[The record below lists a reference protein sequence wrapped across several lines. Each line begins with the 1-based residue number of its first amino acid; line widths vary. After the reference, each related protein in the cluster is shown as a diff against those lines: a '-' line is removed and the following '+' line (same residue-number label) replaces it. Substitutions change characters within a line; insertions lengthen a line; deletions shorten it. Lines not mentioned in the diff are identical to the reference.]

1 MPQIQVYSTDGA
13 AVSTLEVSDRVFDAP
28 ENTALVHQAVVAY
41 LANQRQGNAK
51 VLTRGEVSGGGKKPY
66 RQKGTGRAR
75 QGSTRAPQWIG
86 GGVVFGPLPREWRQ
100 RVPQKMRQGALRC
113 VLSDKVRRERV
124 RVIESF
130 GLADEPRTKAM
141 VDLLKALSLTR
152 KVLVVLEERDEVVL
166 HSMRNIPGV
175 RLVPSSILNT
185 YDVIDADWVLTT
197 PATIRSIEGKL
208 G

>member
-1 MPQIQVYSTDGA
+1 MPHIQVFSAAGT
-13 AVSTLEVSDRVFDAP
+13 AVSTLEVSERVFDAP
-28 ENTALVHQAVVAY
+28 ENTALVHQTVVAY
-41 LANQRQGNAK
+41 LANQRQGTAK

-113 VLSDKVRRERV
+113 VLSDKVRQERI
-124 RVIESF
+124 RVIDSF
-130 GLADEPRTKAM
+130 GLAEPRTKAM
-141 VDLLKALSLTR
+141 VDLLKALSLSR
-152 KVLVVLEERDEVVL
+152 KVLVVLDERDDVIL
-166 HSMRNIPGV
+166 QSMRNIPDV
-175 RLVPSSILNT
+175 RLVPASILNT

-197 PATIRSIEGKL
+197 PTTIRSIEGKL

>member
-1 MPQIQVYSTDGA
+1 MPQIQVFSAAGA
-13 AVSTLEVSDRVFDAP
+13 AVSTLDVSDRVFDAP

-41 LANQRQGNAK
+41 LANQRQGTAK

-100 RVPQKMRQGALRC
+100 RMPQKMRQGALRC
-113 VLSDKVRRERV
+113 VLSDKLRQDRI
-124 RVIESF
+124 RVIDAF
-130 GLADEPRTKAM
+130 GLDTPRTKAM
-141 VDLLKALSLTR
+141 VDLLKALSLSR
-152 KVLVVLEERDEVVL
+152 KVIVVLDERDDAVL
-166 HSMRNIPGV
+166 QSMRNIPDV
-175 RLVPSSILNT
+175 RLVPASILNT
-185 YDVIDADWVLTT
+185 YDVINADWVLTT

>member
-1 MPQIQVYSTDGA
+1 MPQLQVFSAAGA
-13 AVSTLEVSDRVFDAP
+13 AVSALDVSDRVFDAP

-41 LANQRQGNAK
+41 LANQRQGTAK

-113 VLSDKVRRERV
+113 VLSDKVRQDRL
-124 RVIESF
+124 RVIDAF
-130 GLADEPRTKAM
+130 GLTVPRTKAM
-141 VDLLKALSLTR
+141 VEVLKALSLSR
-152 KVLVVLEERDEVVL
+152 KVLVVLDERDDFVL
-166 HSMRNIPGV
+166 ESSRNIPDV
-175 RLVPSSILNT
+175 RLVPASILNT
-185 YDVIDADWVLTT
+185 YDVINADWVLTT

>member
-1 MPQIQVYSTDGA
+1 MPQIQVFSAAGA

-28 ENTALVHQAVVAY
+28 ENVALVHQTVVAY

-51 VLTRGEVSGGGKKPY
+51 ALRRGEVSGGGRKPY

-113 VLSDKVRRERV
+113 VLSDKVRRDRV
-124 RVIESF
+124 RVIDSF
-130 GLADEPRTKAM
+130 GLDEPRTKAM
-141 VDLLKALSLTR
+141 VDLLKALSLSR
-152 KVLVVLEERDEVVL
+152 KVLVVLDERDDAVL
-166 HSMRNIPGV
+166 QSMRNIPDV
-175 RLVPSSILNT
+175 RLVPASILNT
-185 YDVIDADWVLTT
+185 YDVIEADWLLTT

>member
-1 MPQIQVYSTDGA
+1 MPQIQVFSAAGA
-13 AVSTLEVSDRVFDAP
+13 AVSTLDVSDRVFDAP

-41 LANQRQGNAK
+41 LANQRQGTAK

-100 RVPQKMRQGALRC
+100 RMPQKMRQGALRC
-113 VLSDKVRRERV
+113 VLSDKLRQDRI
-124 RVIESF
+124 RVIDAF
-130 GLADEPRTKAM
+130 GLDTPRTKAM

-152 KVLVVLEERDEVVL
+152 KVIVVLDERDDAVL
-166 HSMRNIPGV
+166 QSMRNIPDV
-175 RLVPSSILNT
+175 RLVPASILNT
-185 YDVIDADWVLTT
+185 YDVINADWVLTT